1 MIVVCKVSI
10 HRENQ
15 APLNLL
21 CQVEAVVSKDFADL
35 VFRSMGPMSAWRG
48 AEVTT
53 IVGEGELA
61 GKPKMTKGPAGLRMR
76 LVSEFERVKPLL
88 EKAEREKAEQEEH
101 DAAYVLLQSKAL
113 LKPKS
118 AASFLST
125 LSTEEIKV
133 IKEAME
139 GGLVYFMK
147 ALEEYRASQKTAA
160 TI

>member
-35 VFRSMGPMSAWRG
+35 VFKSMGSMSAWRG
-48 AEVTT
+48 VEVTT
-53 IVGEGELA
+53 IIGEGELA

-88 EKAEREKAEQEEH
+88 EKVEREERS
-101 DAAYVLLQSKAL
+101 AALALLQSKAC
-113 LKPKS
+113 LKQKDAVS
-118 AASFLST
+118 YLSKLT
-125 LSTEEIKV
+125 AEEV
-133 IKEAME
+133 RVVKEALE
-139 GGLVYFMK
+139 GGRVYFAN
-147 ALEEYRASQKTAA
+147 ALDKFRGSKHT
-160 TI
+160 TTV